1 MKAVFRDLIQKA
13 IKELKEEGYI
23 KSTTDVPI
31 VIEYP
36 DRRYGD
42 YSTNIAFLI
51 AKTERKKAMEIAE
64 VIAGKIEKTDFI
76 EAIEISSGG
85 FINFRV
91 KDIFW
96 HNVLKEILIKK
107 EKYGNIN
114 IGNGKKV
121 NIEFVSANP
130 TGPLHVGHARGAV
143 VGDSLANLL
152 KKAGYNVTK
161 EYYINDAGRQVWL
174 LGESIY
180 ARMCEISGIDYQF
193 PEEGYKGSY
202 IYELAK
208 MALKELPN
216 VFKLEKEEAIEML
229 SQWATNKIM
238 ETIKLDLMDLGVE
251 FDLFFSEKKL
261 YEEGEIE
268 KALTELREKGFLYE
282 EMGALWFRST
292 DFGDEKDRV
301 VMKSD
306 GSYTYFA
313 SDIAYHRNKFLRGYD
328 IYINIWG
335 ADHHGYI
342 KRVKGAIKALGF
354 DDEKLT
360 ILLIQMVNLLKNGKQ
375 ITMSKREGEGVTLR
389 WLLNEVGKDA
399 TRFIFLTRKQD
410 AHLDFDIDVAKK
422 QTDEN
427 PVYYVQYAHARICSI
442 RRIAEERKINI
453 NVDPDKINYSLLKEE
468 EEKEILRKLAT
479 FPDVIE
485 GAVKHLE
492 PHRIT
497 FYLLELASLFHTYY
511 NRYRILEPEDELRLA
526 RFALAEGVRIVL
538 KEGLRI
544 IGVESKEVM

>member
-1 MKAVFRDLIQKA
+1 
-13 IKELKEEGYI
+13 
-23 KSTTDVPI
+23 
-31 VIEYP
+31 
-36 DRRYGD
+36 
-42 YSTNIAFLI
+42 
-51 AKTERKKAMEIAE
+51 
-64 VIAGKIEKTDFI
+64 
-76 EAIEISSGG
+76 
-85 FINFRV
+85 
-91 KDIFW
+91 
-96 HNVLKEILIKK
+96 
-107 EKYGNIN
+107 
-114 IGNGKKV
+114 
-121 NIEFVSANP
+121 
-130 TGPLHVGHARGAV
+130 
-143 VGDSLANLL
+143 
-152 KKAGYNVTK
+152 
-161 EYYINDAGRQVWL
+161 
-174 LGESIY
+174 
-180 ARMCEISGIDYQF
+180 
-193 PEEGYKGSY
+193 
-202 IYELAK
+202 
-208 MALKELPN
+208 
-216 VFKLEKEEAIEML
+216 
-229 SQWATNKIM
+229 
-238 ETIKLDLMDLGVE
+238 
-251 FDLFFSEKKL
+251 
-261 YEEGEIE
+261 
-268 KALTELREKGFLYE
+268 
-282 EMGALWFRST
+282 
-292 DFGDEKDRV
+292 
-301 VMKSD
+301 
-306 GSYTYFA
+306 
-313 SDIAYHRNKFLRGYD
+313 D

-410 AHLDFDIDVAKK
+410 AHLDFDIDLAKK

-442 RRIAEERKINI
+442 RRIAVERKINI